1 MQGLAD
7 QVAVAIQN
15 ARLFQEAQESLAAER
30 RAYGELSREAW
41 ATLLRARPDLGFTRS
56 RGGLSPVGKE
66 WRPEMEKAIQAGQ
79 TTVEEDGGTGT
90 VTVAIPVRVGGQI
103 IGVMDARRRLE
114 AGEWS
119 PQEIE
124 LVETLS
130 EQLGL
135 ALEGARLYQDT
146 QRRAARDRL
155 LGEVTARMRE
165 SLEMETLLRTAASEM
180 RQALGLDDLVVRLTA
195 PGGDGDPAQ
204 DLTGTQVE
212 EGTDDANLD

>member
-1 MQGLAD
+1 
-7 QVAVAIQN
+7 
-15 ARLFQEAQESLAAER
+15 
-30 RAYGELSREAW
+30 
-41 ATLLRARPDLGFTRS
+41 
-56 RGGLSPVGKE
+56 
-66 WRPEMEKAIQAGQ
+66 
-79 TTVEEDGGTGT
+79 
-90 VTVAIPVRVGGQI
+90 
-103 IGVMDARRRLE
+103 
-114 AGEWS
+114 
-119 PQEIE
+119 
-124 LVETLS
+124 VETLS